1 MEPISIA
8 MISDFFHPAV
18 GGVENHIYMLS
29 ANLIRKGH
37 KVIVITHSHQP
48 DRVGI
53 RWLLPSL
60 KVYYIP
66 FLPIASSATLPNFF
80 TSLPYLRTILL
91 REHIHLIHAH
101 ASLSSI
107 GHEGILHSHLMG
119 IRTVF
124 TDHSLFGFDD
134 AASILTNKLMV
145 GTLKNV
151 DAVICVSHTGRE
163 NTVLRGELFERNE
176 DDPNVLELRKSVY
189 VIPNSL
195 IAEQFK
201 PSIQP
206 PSDTITIV
214 FLSRLAYRK
223 GIDLLV
229 ATAPRICA
237 MFPNVN
243 FVVGGDG
250 PKLIELL
257 QMREKHLLQDRIE
270 LVGSVRHKDVL
281 SVLSRGAIY
290 LNTSLTESFGIAILE
305 AACAG
310 LYVVSTRVG
319 GVPEILPED
328 MISFAKPEEEDIIRA
343 VSEAIKIVQ
352 DGKHDPIR
360 AHERIK
366 TFYNWEDVA
375 TRTEKVYET
384 VLKSRQMELMERIH
398 RTMDLGPFAGIIYT
412 IILLVDCIFFLFL
425 EWWIPRDSLHYV
437 HHHWDKEVF
446 KELVEEAEEAEKL
459 AGGSSSS

>member
-1 MEPISIA
+1 MAMEPISIA

-18 GGVENHIYMLS
+18 GGVENNIYMLS
-29 ANLIRKGH
+29 ANLIKKGH
-37 KVIVITHSHQP
+37 KVIVITHSHAP

-66 FLPIASSATLPNFF
+66 FLPIASSATLPNFL

-163 NTVLRGELFERNE
+163 NTVLRGQLFERRD
-176 DDPNVLELRKSVY
+176 DDPNELELRKSVY
-189 VIPNSL
+189 VIPNAL
-195 IAEQFK
+195 VAEQFK
-201 PSIQP
+201 PCAQP
-206 PSDTITIV
+206 ATDTITIV
-214 FLSRLAYRK
+214 VLSRLVYRK

-229 ATAPRICA
+229 ATVPKICA
-237 MFPNVN
+237 LFPNVR

-250 PKLIELL
+250 PKLIDIL

-270 LVGSVRHKDVL
+270 LLGPIRHKDVL
-281 SVLSRGAIY
+281 SVLSRGSIY
-290 LNTSLTESFGIAILE
+290 MNTSLTEAFGIAILE

-310 LYVVSTRVG
+310 LYVVSTKVG

-328 MISFAKPEEEDIIRA
+328 MISFAKPEEDDVIRA
-343 VSEAIKIVQ
+343 ISEAVHIVQ
-352 DGKHDPIR
+352 NGKHDPIR

-366 TFYNWEDVA
+366 TFYNWDDVA
-375 TRTEKVYET
+375 SRTEKVYDA
-384 VLKSRQMELMERIH
+384 VLRSPQMDLMERIR
-398 RTMDLGPFAGIIYT
+398 RTMDLGPFAGPIYT
-412 IILLVDCIFFLFL
+412 IILLVDCVFFLFL
-425 EWWIPRDSLHYV
+425 EWWMPRETLHYV
-437 HHHWDKEVF
+437 HHHWDRGVF
-446 KELVEEAEEAEKL
+446 KELVEE
-459 AGGSSSS
+459 SRQRTM

>member
-29 ANLIRKGH
+29 ANLIRRGH
-37 KVIVITHSHQP
+37 KVIVITHSHSP

-66 FLPIASSATLPNFF
+66 FLPIASSATLPNFL

-91 REHIHLIHAH
+91 REHIQLIHAH

-107 GHEGILHSHLMG
+107 GHEGILHAHLMG

-163 NTVLRGELFERNE
+163 NTVLRGQLFERNE
-176 DDPNVLELRKSVY
+176 DPKVLELRKSVY
-189 VIPNSL
+189 VIPNAL
-195 IAEQFK
+195 VAEQFK
-201 PSIQP
+201 PCLQP
-206 PSDTITIV
+206 ATDTITIV
-214 FLSRLAYRK
+214 VLSRLAYRK

-229 ATAPRICA
+229 ATAPKICA
-237 MFPNVN
+237 LFPNVN

-257 QMREKHLLQDRIE
+257 QMREKYLLQDRIE
-270 LVGSVRHKDVL
+270 LLGPIRHKDVL
-281 SVLSRGAIY
+281 SVLSRGSIFM
-290 LNTSLTESFGIAILE
+290 NTSLTEAFGIAILE

-310 LYVVSTRVG
+310 LYVVSTKVG

-328 MISFAKPEEEDIIRA
+328 MISFAKPEEDDVIRA
-343 VSEAIKIVQ
+343 ISEAIHIVQ
-352 DGKHDPIR
+352 NGKHDPVR

-366 TFYNWEDVA
+366 TFYNWEEVA
-375 TRTEKVYET
+375 TRTERVYDA
-384 VLKSRQMELMERIH
+384 VLKSRQMELMERIQ
-398 RTMDLGPFAGIIYT
+398 RTMDLGPFAGPIYT

-425 EWWIPRDSLHYV
+425 EWWIPRDTLHYV
-437 HHHWDKEVF
+437 HHHWDHETF
-446 KELVEEAEEAEKL
+446 RELVDDKCRK
-459 AGGSSSS
+459 